1 MIYIYLKD
9 TLSIVLPF
17 VFIHLFLQHF
27 YQTSL
32 FSVVIWWFKY
42 FLKMDYKEVVL
53 IGVFFTFFAFWASVG
68 SIIQN
73 ISLAFHGEKHEMVYV
88 GNISENQSLLYHA
101 KDLTLAPLKEYNF
114 TQPTTSFNNI
124 YHKTTFLRDK
134 DTDRLGAPLSQF
146 SLGSLLQVIW
156 VMLILAPIFLGVL
169 HALAYPVSVK
179 AETMDFYPDI
189 PLGDAF
195 TTLLQKY
202 GITPLKFVAFPI
214 IMIFLPLILPSFSDG
229 KANKFRVNRDISL
242 PMIISPNYEINAL
255 PVNSFRE
262 IIDNISNGPDTD
274 TGMRSIIFKFEE
286 GFKIPVYVSY
296 KYDSKQQP
304 KLEKLANSNIQHG
317 IPMKVKVMDDL
328 TIELVN

>member
-1 MIYIYLKD
+1 
-9 TLSIVLPF
+9 
-17 VFIHLFLQHF
+17 
-27 YQTSL
+27 
-32 FSVVIWWFKY
+32 
-42 FLKMDYKEVVL
+42 MDYKGVL
-53 IGVFFTFFAFWASVG
+53 SIGIFFTFFAFWASTG

-73 ISLAFHGEKHEMVYV
+73 ISLAFYGEKHEMVYV

-101 KDLTLAPLKEYNF
+101 KDLTLDPLKEYSF
-114 TQPTTSFNNI
+114 TSPTTSFNNI
-124 YHKTTFLRDK
+124 YHKTVFLRDK
-134 DTDRLGAPLSQF
+134 DTDRLGAPKSQF

-179 AETMDFYPDI
+179 AETMDFYPDV

-202 GITPLKFVAFPI
+202 GITPLKFIAFPI
-214 IMIFLPLILPSFSDG
+214 VMIFLPLILPSFSDNEV
-229 KANKFRVNRDISL
+229 NKFRANRAISL
-242 PMIISPNYEINAL
+242 PVTISPNHVVNAL

-274 TGMRSIIFKFEE
+274 TGIRSIIFKFEE

-296 KYDSKQQP
+296 KYDSKEFP
-304 KLEKLANSNIQHG
+304 ELENKSHNNIEHG
-317 IPMKVKVMDDL
+317 IPMKVRILDDL
-328 TIELVN
+328 SLAMVLD